1 VTAAAATVYLAR
13 SGQVSVREQAD
24 DAALDSGIWIFLDR
38 QVAEQPRASA
48 ALDASVRSMADATRR
63 MHRAQVAQHGSLRLR
78 SEPVDRA
85 GRQVGVAVA
94 SASTAAYDRV
104 RSEALAGSV
113 IVALLVLAG
122 SYPVLRLAAARALRP
137 VDEMTTQ
144 AADWSAHALTERFG
158 PDHQFREIQT
168 LAQTL
173 DGVLDRLGAAVRHER
188 RLPAE
193 LSHELRTP
201 LARIVAE
208 TDLLLARQHDAEQL
222 EVAHRA
228 VRDTAVRMNGILD
241 TLLAAARAEVQDN
254 PGTCALR
261 PVVDRLVTQLTASRV
276 PVTLDIPPALD
287 AGVDR
292 TVVERIV
299 APLLD
304 NAVRYARSTVCIAAE
319 RRDDAVHLD
328 VIDDGPGIAEG
339 LREAVFEPGRRG
351 DPNDGHDGAGLGL
364 ALARRLARAA
374 AGDVIAVT
382 SDTGTVVRVVLPP
395 G

>member
-1 VTAAAATVYLAR
+1 
-13 SGQVSVREQAD
+13 
-24 DAALDSGIWIFLDR
+24 
-38 QVAEQPRASA
+38 
-48 ALDASVRSMADATRR
+48 
-63 MHRAQVAQHGSLRLR
+63 
-78 SEPVDRA
+78 
-85 GRQVGVAVA
+85 VAVA

-228 VRDTAVRMNGILD
+228 IRDTAVRMNGILD

-261 PVVDRLVTQLTASRV
+261 PVVDRLMTQLTASRV